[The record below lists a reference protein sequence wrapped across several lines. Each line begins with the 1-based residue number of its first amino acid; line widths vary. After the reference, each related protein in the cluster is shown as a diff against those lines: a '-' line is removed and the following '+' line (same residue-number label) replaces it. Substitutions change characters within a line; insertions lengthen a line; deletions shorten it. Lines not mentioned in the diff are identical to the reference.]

1 MQGKNDKTHLASKL
15 KMIRLGIEIEMK
27 FSSSVNFNP
36 KSFNF
41 EFFLFPIVIFEYLVF
56 CYFKIIRIEIV

>member
-41 EFFLFPIVIFEYLVF
+41 EFFLFLIVIFEYLVF